1 MGKVKTNLDFSKKFK
16 EEDTLIEKALKK
28 AGGYIIAETKAAN
41 SYLVIADKN
50 GKVKK
55 IPAKDL

>member
-1 MGKVKTNLDFSKKFK
+1 MKKNEKITVTNEKIQKALDKA
-16 EEDTLIEKALKK
+16 IEKV
-28 AGGYIIAETKAAN
+28 IAEEKARN
-41 SYLVIADKN
+41 GYLVIGDKD

>member
-1 MGKVKTNLDFSKKFK
+1 MKSSNLNKDILAALEKSLEKVRKKV
-16 EEDTLIEKALKK
+16 IETEKK
-28 AGGYIIAETKAAN
+28 NGGYI
-41 SYLVIADKN
+41 VIADKD